1 MFSVTWILLYYPEW
15 ERKGEA
21 VSYWR
26 LKGNFRWSSVCFI
39 QARGHHRGI
48 PWMWK
53 SPIKYV
59 MVGTVRSTPLNIIIP
74 KFITLQIIFSIFHI
88 PCWFVSKCIHMSYI
102 CILYS
107 LFCCCAAPKLCQT
120 FLQPHGLEPIKLT
133 CPWDFPGK
141 NTRVGC
147 HFLLQGIFWTQGS
160 NSHFLCFLHW
170 FFITEPPEKPHSL
183 F

>member
-1 MFSVTWILLYYPEW
+1 MFSVTWILIYYPEW

-26 LKGNFRWSSVCFI
+26 LKGNFQWSSVCFI

-74 KFITLQIIFSIFHI
+74 KFIILQIIFSIFHI

-102 CILYS
+102 CILYFVVVQPLNCVR
-107 LFCCCAAPKLCQT
+107 LFCNPMDWSPSSSPVHEISQAKILEWVAISFSRGSSEPRDQT
-120 FLQPHGLEPIKLT
+120 HISCVSCTDSLSLNHQRSPIHYFK
-133 CPWDFPGK
+133 
-141 NTRVGC
+141 
-147 HFLLQGIFWTQGS
+147 
-160 NSHFLCFLHW
+160 
-170 FFITEPPEKPHSL
+170 
-183 F
+183 